1 MEIAVAEQQRV
12 ILLPVVAFSE
22 NLPVFA
28 GRDHVIGVIA
38 VEDAVAPVID
48 LEQETRKTR
57 IFDSRSVDME
67 SVVPQLFYPVSIGMS
82 DAVGSCRRHSGA
94 VGDTGEAVGRG
105 LDGARVERCRA

>member
-57 IFDSRSVDME
+57 IFDSGGVDME
-67 SVVPQLFYPVSIGMS
+67 SVVPQLFYPVSVGMS
-82 DAVGSCRRHSGA
+82 DRKSV
-94 VGDTGEAVGRG
+94 V
-105 LDGARVERCRA
+105 